1 MIMEVNMKKIISI
14 TLIFILIFC
23 MPLFANAEFVPN
35 IDKYVVNEIINEDN
49 SVDVICRITSKTGIG
64 GANFALEYEGEG
76 QDFLKYIDIKEYN
89 SSSYSVVVNDDEE
102 STLKI
107 NVVYE
112 KYDTPSNEVLLKVSF
127 KSVAFINLGALNM
140 RISCD
145 EVLNAD
151 GEQLEHPNAHCRIL
165 AVGVNGKYDTDIPQ
179 ETDTAVETDTVIET
193 DTSTEPDIKTDTVT
207 ETDTQTDTN
216 SQTDTV
222 TETDTQTDTTSQ
234 TDTVTETDTQTDTTS
249 QTDTVTD
256 TDTQTDTETET
267 DTPDPEK
274 YMYGDVNMDGKIS
287 ASDALLVQRCAIS
300 LVKFNDDVQM
310 ILADVNDDGRVTAAD
325 CMAILRYSIS
335 LHTNTRTGQWY
346 ICV

>member
-1 MIMEVNMKKIISI
+1 M
-14 TLIFILIFC
+14 
-23 MPLFANAEFVPN
+23 
-35 IDKYVVNEIINEDN
+35 
-49 SVDVICRITSKTGIG
+49 
-64 GANFALEYEGEG
+64 
-76 QDFLKYIDIKEYN
+76 
-89 SSSYSVVVNDDEE
+89 
-102 STLKI
+102 
-107 NVVYE
+107 
-112 KYDTPSNEVLLKVSF
+112 
-127 KSVAFINLGALNM
+127 
-140 RISCD
+140 
-145 EVLNAD
+145 
-151 GEQLEHPNAHCRIL
+151 
-165 AVGVNGKYDTDIPQ
+165 
-179 ETDTAVETDTVIET
+179 
-193 DTSTEPDIKTDTVT
+193 
-207 ETDTQTDTN
+207 
-216 SQTDTV
+216 

-234 TDTVTETDTQTDTTS
+234 TDTVTE
-249 QTDTVTD
+249 